1 MTLPAAERR
10 TGTDRLA
17 DAPSASAGQ
26 APLDVAGQSPGDAGR
41 RGHRALDRWR
51 RHRTGALRLVAALGG
66 GYVLALAFPPTG
78 LWAAALPGVAAVI
91 LAVRGTRLRA
101 AYGLGLAA
109 GLTFFLTLF
118 AWVRPTGLDAWV
130 AFAVAEAAIFALAGP
145 ALALVTRLPGWPFLA
160 AAVWT
165 AEEAIRGRFPFGGV
179 PFGRLAFSQP
189 GSPFGRLAALGGAP
203 VVTAAVVFAGALL
216 AAAAVA
222 LWERHPRQVG
232 LGVLGAGLV
241 LAVGLVVPLA
251 GGGPVVPVALVQGG
265 VPDPHAETVAEAVGV
280 LNGHLEQTYRLAA
293 AVRAGTDP
301 VPAFVVW
308 PEDSV
313 GIDPAHH
320 PHLAAVLRSTA
331 ALLGRPM
338 LLGEVVSRA
347 GHLYNEG
354 VVWTAAGPG
363 QRYLKQHLVP
373 FGEYVPFRSVFGRL
387 VPRLDRQ
394 IPENFTPG
402 HRPGVLHIAGIP
414 IGDVICFDVGYDTLV
429 RQDVTRG
436 ARVIVVQTNDAD
448 FAPAETHQQL
458 DMARIQAIAYG
469 RSVLIA
475 ATDGESAVITPDGR
489 VVAHLGRGQV
499 GAIDHPVVLRRQRTI
514 ADRLRWWPEI
524 VLCGI
529 AGVGCLA
536 GAWVGLRRRHRNRP
550 VVPAENTQEAG
561 T

>member
-1 MTLPAAERR
+1 MAA
-10 TGTDRLA
+10 
-17 DAPSASAGQ
+17 
-26 APLDVAGQSPGDAGR
+26 V
-41 RGHRALDRWR
+41 
-51 RHRTGALRLVAALGG
+51 GG

-78 LWAAALPGVAAVI
+78 AWAAALPGVAAVI
-91 LAVRGTRLRA
+91 LAVRGTRLRT
-101 AYGLGLAA
+101 AYALGFAA
-109 GLTFFLTLF
+109 GVAFFLALF

-130 AFAVAEAAIFALAGP
+130 AFAAAAAVLFALVGP

-165 AEEAIRGRFPFGGV
+165 ADEAIRERFPFGGV

-203 VVTAAVVFAGALL
+203 VVTAAVVFCGALL

-222 LWERHPRQVG
+222 LWERRPSRAFLAG
-232 LGVLGAGLV
+232 LGTGLV
-241 LAVGLVVPLA
+241 LVAGLAVPLA
-251 GGGPVVPVALVQGG
+251 GGGQVVSVALVQGG
-265 VPDPHAETVAEAVGV
+265 VPDPHAQTVAEAVGV
-280 LNGHLEQTYRLAA
+280 LDGHLEQTYRLAA
-293 AVRAGTDP
+293 AVHAGKEP

-313 GIDPAHH
+313 GIDPAYH

-338 LLGEVVSRA
+338 LLGEVVSRP
-347 GHLYNEG
+347 GHIYNEG

-402 HRPGVLHIAGIP
+402 HTPGVLHIAGVTV
-414 IGDVICFDVGYDTLV
+414 GDVICFDVGFDTLV

-436 ARVIVVQTNDAD
+436 AQVVVVQTNDAD

-458 DMARIQAIAYG
+458 DMARVQAIAYG

-475 ATDGESAVITPDGR
+475 ATDGESAVITPEGR
-489 VVAHLGRGQV
+489 VVAHLGVRRV
-499 GAIDHPVVLRRQRTI
+499 GALDYPVVLRRQPTV
-514 ADRLRWWPEI
+514 ADQLRWWPEI
-524 VLCGI
+524 VLCAVAGVACL
-529 AGVGCLA
+529 AGVGVG
-536 GAWVGLRRRHRNRP
+536 GARRRQNRP
-550 VVPAENTQEAG
+550 AIPATSSQEAG